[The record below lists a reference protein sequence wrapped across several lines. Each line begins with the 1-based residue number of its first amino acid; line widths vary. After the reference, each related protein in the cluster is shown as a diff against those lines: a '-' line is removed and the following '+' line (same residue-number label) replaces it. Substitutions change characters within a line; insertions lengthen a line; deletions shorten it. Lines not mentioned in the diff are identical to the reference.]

1 MKKDLL
7 TLFICLFSFFSCDHT
22 YEYTYEVT
30 NESDS
35 EVKIDLKASRFD
47 SSYLVGTN
55 DTKILFVKEHG
66 VEAQNG
72 PYFKDVSYDL
82 DEFIVTKDRT
92 LISKKDYLDNSSWI
106 YNDGWYRATIT
117 NEEFE

>member
-7 TLFICLFSFFSCDHT
+7 IPFICLFAFFSCDHT
-22 YEYTYEVT
+22 YKYTYEVT

-35 EVKIDLKASRFD
+35 EVRIDLESSRFD
-47 SSYLVGTN
+47 SSYLVSTN
-55 DTKILFVKEHG
+55 ETIILFVTEHG
-66 VEAQNG
+66 VEASNG
-72 PYFKDVSYDL
+72 PYFKDVAYDL

-106 YNDGWYRATIT
+106 YSDGWYRATVT